1 MHLYRQAIVLFGIVV
16 PLAIC
21 ALLIGIGFMISSKVT
36 ASFEEKEQTYKA
48 HEQGRLAALEI
59 ENEVVKQR
67 PHLERWNMQLSEE
80 TASTVTTNLREITG
94 NLPPKEIQLSAF
106 EPSAT
111 GGFGGVSAQ
120 KSSQVRIALRG
131 TYRTMQRAFLE
142 LETRMPQLQLQ
153 DLKMSPNSTQSS
165 LLNFE
170 VSYTAWE
177 N

>member
-1 MHLYRQAIVLFGIVV
+1 MHLYRQAIILFGIVV
-16 PLAIC
+16 PIILA
-21 ALLIGIGFMISSKVT
+21 AVVVGVGIMMKGKMEV
-36 ASFEEKEQTYKA
+36 SFESKQSAYKA
-48 HEQGRLAALEI
+48 YEMGRRAALEI
-59 ENEVVKQR
+59 ESEVILQR
-67 PHLERWNMQLSEE
+67 PHLDRWSQQLAEE
-80 TASTVTTNLREITG
+80 TASTVTTNLREITST
-94 NLPPKEIQLSAF
+94 LPPKEIQLSAF
-106 EPSAT
+106 DPSGS
-111 GGFGGVSAQ
+111 GGFGSVSAQ

-153 DLKMSPNSTQSS
+153 DLKMSPNAAQSS